1 MAFVIPVAACEGG
14 AAGAMR
20 VDEFDYDLPPEL
32 IAQEP
37 LPERDAS
44 RLMVVDRDSG
54 RWIHARF
61 RDLPRFLRP
70 GDCLVLN
77 DTRVRPARLFGR
89 RATGGQ
95 VEFLLLDPLGDGR
108 WLALGRPGRRLR
120 AGTVAICG
128 DDRPLRVHVEEVRDG
143 GERVI
148 RLEPPS
154 GETVDETLQRLGRVP
169 LPPYIRK
176 ELDDPERYQTVYAR
190 EEGSVAA
197 PTAGLHFTPELL
209 ARLEAQGVR
218 IAYLTL
224 HVGVGTFRPVTVDR
238 VEEHRMHAE
247 FYRVE
252 PATAAAINATRA
264 QGGRVVAVGTTV
276 TRTLETVA
284 ADDGTVRPGSGW
296 TDLFIYPGYRFKAI
310 DGLIT
315 NFHLPRSTL
324 IMLVAALLGKE
335 RTLAA
340 YREAVA
346 RRYRFFSFGDA
357 MLILPG
363 VAPHAGEPA

>member
-1 MAFVIPVAACEGG
+1 
-14 AAGAMR
+14 MR

-32 IAQEP
+32 IAQQP
-37 LPERDAS
+37 LARRDAS
-44 RLMVVDRDSG
+44 RLMVVDRDTG
-54 RWIHARF
+54 RWLHARF
-61 RDLPRFLRP
+61 RDLPRFLRA

-77 DTRVRPARLFGR
+77 DTRVRPARLYGR
-89 RATGGQ
+89 RPTGGQ
-95 VEFLLLDPLGDGR
+95 VEFLLLQPLDGGR
-108 WLALGRPGRRLR
+108 WLALARPGRRVR
-120 AGTVAICG
+120 PGTEVVCG
-128 DDRPLRVHVEEVRDG
+128 EERPLRVYVEEARDS

-148 RLEPPS
+148 RLEPPP
-154 GETVDETLQRLGRVP
+154 GETVDETLHRLGRVP
-169 LPPYIRK
+169 LPPYIRA
-176 ELDDPERYQTVYAR
+176 ELEDPERYQTVYAR

-209 ARLEAQGVR
+209 KRLQDQGVR

-224 HVGVGTFRPVTVDR
+224 HVGVGTFRPVTAER
-238 VEEHRMHAE
+238 VEEHQMHAE

-252 PATAAAINATRA
+252 PAAAEAINAARA
-264 QGGRVVAVGTTV
+264 AGGRVIAVGTTV

-284 ADDGTVRPGSGW
+284 AAGGTVRPGSGW

-335 RTLAA
+335 QTLAA

-363 VAPHAGEPA
+363 AVPAGREEPALPE

>member
-1 MAFVIPVAACEGG
+1 
-14 AAGAMR
+14 MR
-20 VDEFDYDLPPEL
+20 VEEFDYELPPEL

-44 RLMVVDRDSG
+44 RLMVVDRDTG
-54 RWIHARF
+54 RWLHARF

-77 DTRVRPARLFGR
+77 DTRVRPARLYGR
-89 RATGGQ
+89 RPTGGQ
-95 VEFLLLDPLGDGR
+95 VEFLLLQPTEDGR
-108 WLALGRPGRRLR
+108 WLALARPGRRVR
-120 AGTVAICG
+120 PGTMVVCG
-128 DDRPLRVHVEEVRDG
+128 EDRPLRVYVEEARES

-148 RLEPPS
+148 RLEPPA
-154 GETVDETLQRLGRVP
+154 GETVDQTLHRLGRVP
-169 LPPYIRK
+169 LPPYIRA

-197 PTAGLHFTPELL
+197 PTAGLHFTPQLL
-209 ARLEAQGVR
+209 EQLQAQGVR

-224 HVGVGTFRPVTVDR
+224 HVGVGTFRPVTVER
-238 VEEHRMHAE
+238 VEDHTMHAE
-247 FYRVE
+247 FFRVE
-252 PATAAAINATRA
+252 PAAAAAINEARA
-264 QGGRVVAVGTTV
+264 AGGRIVAVGTTV

-284 ADDGTVRPGSGW
+284 RPDGTVEPGSGW

-357 MLILPG
+357 MLVLGGAVPG
-363 VAPHAGEPA
+363 EGPVPPAEEPAGGPEGAEGR